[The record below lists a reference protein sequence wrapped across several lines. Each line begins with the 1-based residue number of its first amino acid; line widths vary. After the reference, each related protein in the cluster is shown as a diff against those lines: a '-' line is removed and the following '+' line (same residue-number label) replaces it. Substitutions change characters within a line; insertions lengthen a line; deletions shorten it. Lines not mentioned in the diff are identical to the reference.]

1 MVNQIIIKRAS
12 RPSKS
17 WRMVCLPNEAKV
29 VYLTLLFISQLLV
42 KKVRVVVCMTNTN
55 VSKAPHVVNN
65 HRGNFK
71 ALPRSWRTI
80 LSCKM
85 ENSFDML
92 IDNNLSSVK
101 NDGLWKKM
109 PWCEHSSTFTQ
120 LILGWDAK
128 RCKVGMTHEEA
139 WQSQIFPLFSLKKK
153 TKMNMPRRRLIF
165 LWALPYGHGGQ
176 KSRHYTSCYGARW
189 ARNEVQFQRF
199 FGGTLEG

>member
-101 NDGLWKKM
+101 NDGL
-109 PWCEHSSTFTQ
+109 CSYGRRCHDAHSTFTMRSWDEMQ
-120 LILGWDAK
+120 NDVRLGWPMKKHDKAK
-128 RCKVGMTHEEA
+128 FFH
-139 WQSQIFPLFSLKKK
+139 FSEVEKRERKKK
-153 TKMNMPRRRLIF
+153 L
-165 LWALPYGHGGQ
+165 
-176 KSRHYTSCYGARW
+176 RW
-189 ARNEVQFQRF
+189 ICQ
-199 FGGTLEG
+199 EGD